1 MYGVQHQV
9 KASWIEIDIVIC
21 LKRTYIEQENN
32 DTRVM
37 KRGQYNFIEFRRKRR
52 GKHVTLKMICVK
64 WRTRKASEIEG
75 DQGNPT
81 KGYNHDHDKSTR
93 KLEKFAVL
101 PTFRFWP
108 T

>member
-64 WRTRKASEIEG
+64 WRNEESKRDRG
-75 DQGNPT
+75 
-81 KGYNHDHDKSTR
+81 
-93 KLEKFAVL
+93 
-101 PTFRFWP
+101 
-108 T
+108 